1 MAENKGFSLK
11 TFGMPW
17 WLAGAIAVIVI
28 AAAAT
33 GALSADLA
41 GCFAL
46 MLAIGLICNEIGE
59 RIPFWNSYIGGG
71 LVLTFLVSAF
81 LFTYKLIPQKY
92 ADGMIMIMDDADFL
106 SFFIIFLI
114 TGSILALDRKLLIR
128 SFAGYIPAIFG
139 GLLGAGI
146 LGIAAGL
153 LFGISPV
160 DILLKYVCPIMG
172 GAFFL
177 AIGFYALGRLFAK
190 ALLPTIFGVAIHQFA
205 YMIIFVALV
214 AALGIVPE
222 NIRAAAKKLQ
232 SFFTANLILI
242 IMVGVGVDTN
252 IIELAKAITPGNV
265 VIALAIVIGAII
277 GSALVGYLVGF
288 FPIDSA
294 ITAGLCMAN
303 RGGSGD
309 LAVLGACDRMGL
321 IAYAQLSSR
330 LGGGIVLIIA
340 SILFGAFL
348 K

>member
-1 MAENKGFSLK
+1 M
-11 TFGMPW
+11 
-17 WLAGAIAVIVI
+17 
-28 AAAAT
+28 
-33 GALSADLA
+33 
-41 GCFAL
+41 
-46 MLAIGLICNEIGE
+46 
-59 RIPFWNSYIGGG
+59 
-71 LVLTFLVSAF
+71 
-81 LFTYKLIPQKY
+81 YKRQ
-92 ADGMIMIMDDADFL
+92 
-106 SFFIIFLI
+106 
-114 TGSILALDRKLLIR
+114 
-128 SFAGYIPAIFG
+128 
-139 GLLGAGI
+139 
-146 LGIAAGL
+146 
-153 LFGISPV
+153 
-160 DILLKYVCPIMG
+160 
-172 GAFFL
+172 
-177 AIGFYALGRLFAK
+177 
-190 ALLPTIFGVAIHQFA
+190 
-205 YMIIFVALV
+205 
-214 AALGIVPE
+214 VPE

>member
-1 MAENKGFSLK
+1 
-11 TFGMPW
+11 
-17 WLAGAIAVIVI
+17 
-28 AAAAT
+28 
-33 GALSADLA
+33 
-41 GCFAL
+41 
-46 MLAIGLICNEIGE
+46 
-59 RIPFWNSYIGGG
+59 
-71 LVLTFLVSAF
+71 
-81 LFTYKLIPQKY
+81 
-92 ADGMIMIMDDADFL
+92 
-106 SFFIIFLI
+106 
-114 TGSILALDRKLLIR
+114 
-128 SFAGYIPAIFG
+128 
-139 GLLGAGI
+139 
-146 LGIAAGL
+146 
-153 LFGISPV
+153 
-160 DILLKYVCPIMG
+160 
-172 GAFFL
+172 
-177 AIGFYALGRLFAK
+177 
-190 ALLPTIFGVAIHQFA
+190 
-205 YMIIFVALV
+205 MIIFVALV